1 MALAC
6 GCAVKPGVPLGKKEL
21 KAHYKHT
28 LEAMLFWE
36 FMRRE
41 STPQDDRNHNL
52 ALARIAF
59 IEALEAL
66 YPEAKDEP

>member
-6 GCAVKPGVPLGKKEL
+6 GCAIRPGVPLGEKEL

-28 LEAMLFWE
+28 LEALVFWE
-36 FMRRE
+36 LMRRE
-41 STPQDDRNHNL
+41 GTLQDDRNL
-52 ALARIAF
+52 KLSQARIDF
-59 IEALEAL
+59 IDALDAL